1 MNFSTE
7 KEYAIDP
14 SNPVDGS
21 IAWNTADV
29 DESSALALKNIYFF
43 LGLLFRYPDETVY
56 FEIHRHMEAF
66 CGFFSEYG
74 GDIPFLPP
82 NSDLQAE
89 YVSLFV
95 NNKGFVPAMPYASP
109 HMDKGLLMGGT
120 YFRIK
125 HLLYES
131 GLSLK
136 PSVAELEDH
145 LAILLESCAHLV
157 QSLIEGSVDVEKN
170 RVMFFT
176 LREITSCI
184 ENWIDDFE
192 DKIHSY
198 ASFEF
203 YKASAKA
210 LKNFIRD
217 ADNVF
222 EQALGLHQGNYQI
235 MGTDQ

>member
-1 MNFSTE
+1 MNIA
-7 KEYAIDP
+7 AIKKHKNDP
-14 SNPVDGS
+14 SNHMDEFIS
-21 IAWNTADV
+21 LDV
-29 DESSALALKNIYFF
+29 SPLNHQTALALKNIYFF
-43 LGLLFRYPDETVY
+43 LGLLFRYPDEEVY
-56 FEIHRHMEAF
+56 SEIHQHMEAF
-66 CGFFSEYG
+66 CSFFSEYG

-82 NSDLQAE
+82 ISDLQAE

-109 HMDKGLLMGGT
+109 HMDKGLLMGST

-145 LAILLESCAHLV
+145 LSVLLESCAHLV
-157 QSLIEGSVDVEKN
+157 QALIESSVDVEKN
-170 RVMFFT
+170 RVMFFA

-210 LKNFIRD
+210 LKNFIHD
-217 ADNVF
+217 ADNVYN
-222 EQALGLHQGNYQI
+222 QALDLH
-235 MGTDQ
+235 